1 MAATRLLRTFKPMT
15 IHSSSSS
22 SFLPP
27 KTLRC
32 SSKAGS
38 LSGEKRLG
46 GKNDNHERK
55 QMMVVKASMATSDT
69 MSITLKPQVNRG
81 RLAELVSL
89 LIKTNRALLI
99 LLRTAL
105 KPKPSRQQVQMF
117 IERGI
122 IDCRFF
128 TLLAVS
134 GSLLGSVLCFVE
146 GCFMV
151 LESYFQYFHALS
163 HKTDQG
169 HMVHLLIE
177 AIGNCSRSLSSLSSL
192 SAHYIYPTLTY
203 PKTNNSCFFILSTD
217 MFLVGTAMLIFGVG
231 LYAMFVGSKA
241 VKEKGPRFSESNFFG
256 LFYMKAPPA
265 WVDMKSVSQAKSKI
279 GHAVVMILQVGLLD
293 KFKSIPLV
301 TPLDLAC
308 FAGAVLLSSA
318 GTFILARLSTT
329 SGAFAGV
336 QHGT

>member
-15 IHSSSSS
+15 FHSSSSS
-22 SFLPP
+22 SLPP

-55 QMMVVKASMATSDT
+55 QMVVVKASMTTSDT
-69 MSITLKPQVNRG
+69 TSITLKPQVNRG
-81 RLAELVSL
+81 RPAELVSL
-89 LIKTNRALLI
+89 LTKTNRALLI

-128 TLLAVS
+128 TLLAVA

-146 GCFMV
+146 GCFIV

-177 AIGNCSRSLSSLSSL
+177 AI
-192 SAHYIYPTLTY
+192 
-203 PKTNNSCFFILSTD
+203 D

-241 VKEKGPRFSESNFFG
+241 VKEKGPRFSESNLFG

-318 GTFILARLSTT
+318 GIFILARLSTT
-329 SGAFAGV
+329 SGAVAGV

>member
-1 MAATRLLRTFKPMT
+1 MAATRLMRTFKPMT
-15 IHSSSSS
+15 FHSSSSS
-22 SFLPP
+22 SSSPP
-27 KTLRC
+27 STALKCL
-32 SSKAGS
+32 SKGRRIN
-38 LSGEKRLG
+38 GEKGLTR
-46 GKNDNHERK
+46 NDNDSHERK
-55 QMMVVKASMATSDT
+55 QMHAVAVKASAT
-69 MSITLKPQVNRG
+69 TLAEPQVENRG
-81 RLAELVSL
+81 GLLVELASLVGRA
-89 LIKTNRALLI
+89 NRALPI

-105 KPKPSRQQVQMF
+105 RPKSLRQQVQMF

-128 TLLAVS
+128 TLLAVA

-146 GCFMV
+146 GCFIV

-177 AIGNCSRSLSSLSSL
+177 AI
-192 SAHYIYPTLTY
+192 
-203 PKTNNSCFFILSTD
+203 D
-217 MFLVGTAMLIFGVG
+217 MFLVGTAMLIFAVG

-241 VKEKGPRFSESNFFG
+241 AKERGPRFSDSNLFG

-265 WVDMKSVSQAKSKI
+265 WVNMQSVSQAKSKI
-279 GHAVVMILQVGLLD
+279 GHAVVMILQVGLLE

-308 FAGAVLLSSA
+308 FAGSVLLSSA
-318 GTFILARLSTT
+318 GIFLLSRLSATASPAAT
-329 SGAFAGV
+329 SV
-336 QHGT
+336 HGR

>member
-15 IHSSSSS
+15 FHSSSSS
-22 SFLPP
+22 SLPP

-55 QMMVVKASMATSDT
+55 QMVVVKASMATSDT
-69 MSITLKPQVNRG
+69 TSITLKPQVNRG

-89 LIKTNRALLI
+89 LTKTNRALLI
-99 LLRTAL
+99 LLRTVL

-128 TLLAVS
+128 TLLAVA

-146 GCFMV
+146 GCFIV

-177 AIGNCSRSLSSLSSL
+177 AI
-192 SAHYIYPTLTY
+192 
-203 PKTNNSCFFILSTD
+203 D

-241 VKEKGPRFSESNFFG
+241 VKEKGPRFSESNLFG

-318 GTFILARLSTT
+318 GIFILARLSTT
-329 SGAFAGV
+329 SGAVAGV

>member
-1 MAATRLLRTFKPMT
+1 MAAARLLRTLKPMT
-15 IHSSSSS
+15 FHSSSSS
-22 SFLPP
+22 SSSPSSTAL
-27 KTLRC
+27 KC
-32 SSKAGS
+32 SSMAG
-38 LSGEKRLG
+38 RLNG
-46 GKNDNHERK
+46 GKKLTRTDNDSHQRK
-55 QMMVVKASMATSDT
+55 KKHTVAVKVSKTTSAE
-69 MSITLKPQVNRG
+69 PQVENQG
-81 RLAELVSL
+81 GLLVDLASLVG
-89 LIKTNRALLI
+89 KATRALPV

-105 KPKPSRQQVQMF
+105 KPKSLRQQVQMF

-128 TLLAVS
+128 TLLAVA

-146 GCFMV
+146 GCFIV
-151 LESYFQYFHALS
+151 LESYFVYFHALS

-177 AIGNCSRSLSSLSSL
+177 AI
-192 SAHYIYPTLTY
+192 
-203 PKTNNSCFFILSTD
+203 D
-217 MFLVGTAMLIFGVG
+217 MFLVGTAMLIFAVG

-241 VKEKGPRFSESNFFG
+241 ARGKGPQFSDSNLFG

-265 WVDMKSVSQAKSKI
+265 WVNMESVSQAKSKI

-293 KFKSIPLV
+293 KFKGIPLV

-318 GTFILARLSTT
+318 GIFLLSRLSTT
-329 SGAFAGV
+329 KRSADTDRDGV
-336 QHGT
+336 RILTQEEPKVSP

>member
-15 IHSSSSS
+15 FHSSSSS
-22 SFLPP
+22 SSLPP
-27 KTLRC
+27 NTLRC

-55 QMMVVKASMATSDT
+55 QMVVVKASMATSDT

-89 LIKTNRALLI
+89 LTKTNHALLI

-105 KPKPSRQQVQMF
+105 KPKPSRQQIQMF

-128 TLLAVS
+128 TLLAVA

-146 GCFMV
+146 GCFIV

-177 AIGNCSRSLSSLSSL
+177 AI
-192 SAHYIYPTLTY
+192 
-203 PKTNNSCFFILSTD
+203 D
-217 MFLVGTAMLIFGVG
+217 MFLVGTAMFIFGVG

-241 VKEKGPRFSESNFFG
+241 VKEKGPRFSESNMFG

-318 GTFILARLSTT
+318 GIFILARLSTT
-329 SGAFAGV
+329 SGAVAGV

>member
-1 MAATRLLRTFKPMT
+1 MATTRLLRTFKPMT
-15 IHSSSSS
+15 FHSSSSS
-22 SFLPP
+22 SSLPP

-55 QMMVVKASMATSDT
+55 QTVVVKASMATSDT

-81 RLAELVSL
+81 RFAELVSL
-89 LIKTNRALLI
+89 LTKTNRALLI

-122 IDCRFF
+122 MDCRFF
-128 TLLAVS
+128 TLLAVA

-177 AIGNCSRSLSSLSSL
+177 AI
-192 SAHYIYPTLTY
+192 
-203 PKTNNSCFFILSTD
+203 D

-256 LFYMKAPPA
+256 IFYMKAPPA

-318 GTFILARLSTT
+318 GIFILARLSTT
-329 SGAFAGV
+329 SGAVAGV
-336 QHGT
+336 QNGT

>member
-15 IHSSSSS
+15 FHSSSSS
-22 SFLPP
+22 SSLPP

-55 QMMVVKASMATSDT
+55 QMVVVKASMATSDT

-89 LIKTNRALLI
+89 LTKTNRALLI

-128 TLLAVS
+128 TLLAVA

-146 GCFMV
+146 GCFIV

-177 AIGNCSRSLSSLSSL
+177 AI
-192 SAHYIYPTLTY
+192 
-203 PKTNNSCFFILSTD
+203 D

-241 VKEKGPRFSESNFFG
+241 VKEKGPRFSESNLFG

-318 GTFILARLSTT
+318 GIFILARLSTT
-329 SGAFAGV
+329 AGAVAGV

>member
-15 IHSSSSS
+15 FHSSSSS
-22 SFLPP
+22 SLPR

-46 GKNDNHERK
+46 GKSDNHERK
-55 QMMVVKASMATSDT
+55 QMVVVKASMATSDT
-69 MSITLKPQVNRG
+69 KSITLKPQVNQG

-89 LIKTNRALLI
+89 LTKTNRALLI

-105 KPKPSRQQVQMF
+105 KPKPSRQQIQMF

-128 TLLAVS
+128 TLLAVA

-146 GCFMV
+146 GCFIV

-177 AIGNCSRSLSSLSSL
+177 AI
-192 SAHYIYPTLTY
+192 
-203 PKTNNSCFFILSTD
+203 D

-241 VKEKGPRFSESNFFG
+241 VKEKGPRFSESNLFG

-265 WVDMKSVSQAKSKI
+265 WVDMKSVSQAKSKV

-318 GTFILARLSTT
+318 GIFILTRLSTT
-329 SGAFAGV
+329 SGAVAGV

>member
-1 MAATRLLRTFKPMT
+1 MV
-15 IHSSSSS
+15 
-22 SFLPP
+22 
-27 KTLRC
+27 
-32 SSKAGS
+32 
-38 LSGEKRLG
+38 
-46 GKNDNHERK
+46 
-55 QMMVVKASMATSDT
+55 VVKASMATSDT
-69 MSITLKPQVNRG
+69 KSITLKPQVNQG

-89 LIKTNRALLI
+89 LTKTNRALLI

-105 KPKPSRQQVQMF
+105 KPKPSRQQIQMF

-128 TLLAVS
+128 TLLAVA

-146 GCFMV
+146 GCFIV

-177 AIGNCSRSLSSLSSL
+177 AI
-192 SAHYIYPTLTY
+192 
-203 PKTNNSCFFILSTD
+203 D

-241 VKEKGPRFSESNFFG
+241 VKEKGPRFSESNLFG

-318 GTFILARLSTT
+318 GIFILTRLSTT
-329 SGAFAGV
+329 SGAVAGA

>member
-1 MAATRLLRTFKPMT
+1 MAAARLLRTFKPMT
-15 IHSSSSS
+15 FHSSSSS
-22 SFLPP
+22 SLPP

-46 GKNDNHERK
+46 GKDDNHERK
-55 QMMVVKASMATSDT
+55 QMVVVKASMATSDT

-81 RLAELVSL
+81 RLADLVSL
-89 LIKTNRALLI
+89 LTKTNRALLI

-128 TLLAVS
+128 TLLAVA

-146 GCFMV
+146 GCFIV

-163 HKTDQG
+163 HKMDQG

-177 AIGNCSRSLSSLSSL
+177 AI
-192 SAHYIYPTLTY
+192 
-203 PKTNNSCFFILSTD
+203 D

-241 VKEKGPRFSESNFFG
+241 VKEKGPRFSESNLFG

-318 GTFILARLSTT
+318 GIFILARLSSTT
-329 SGAFAGV
+329 SGAVAGV

>member
-1 MAATRLLRTFKPMT
+1 MATTRLLRTFKPMT
-15 IHSSSSS
+15 FHSSSSS
-22 SFLPP
+22 SSLPP

-55 QMMVVKASMATSDT
+55 QTVVVEASMATSDT

-81 RLAELVSL
+81 RFAELVSL
-89 LIKTNRALLI
+89 LTKTNRALLI

-128 TLLAVS
+128 TLLAVA

-177 AIGNCSRSLSSLSSL
+177 AI
-192 SAHYIYPTLTY
+192 
-203 PKTNNSCFFILSTD
+203 D

-256 LFYMKAPPA
+256 IFYMKVPFTPFLQITEI
-265 WVDMKSVSQAKSKI
+265 SSK
-279 GHAVVMILQVGLLD
+279 
-293 KFKSIPLV
+293 
-301 TPLDLAC
+301 
-308 FAGAVLLSSA
+308 
-318 GTFILARLSTT
+318 
-329 SGAFAGV
+329 
-336 QHGT
+336 

>member
-1 MAATRLLRTFKPMT
+1 MATTRLLRTFKPMT
-15 IHSSSSS
+15 FHSSSSS
-22 SFLPP
+22 SSLPP

-55 QMMVVKASMATSDT
+55 QTVVVEASMATSDT

-81 RLAELVSL
+81 RFAELVSL
-89 LIKTNRALLI
+89 LTKTNRALLI

-128 TLLAVS
+128 TLLAVA

-177 AIGNCSRSLSSLSSL
+177 AI
-192 SAHYIYPTLTY
+192 
-203 PKTNNSCFFILSTD
+203 D

-256 LFYMKAPPA
+256 IFYMKAPPA

-318 GTFILARLSTT
+318 GIFILARLSTT
-329 SGAFAGV
+329 SGAVAGV
-336 QHGT
+336 QNGT

>member
-177 AIGNCSRSLSSLSSL
+177 AI
-192 SAHYIYPTLTY
+192 
-203 PKTNNSCFFILSTD
+203 D

>member
-15 IHSSSSS
+15 FHSSSSS
-22 SFLPP
+22 SSLPP
-27 KTLRC
+27 NTLRC

-55 QMMVVKASMATSDT
+55 QMVVVKASMATSDT

-89 LIKTNRALLI
+89 LTKTNHALLI

-105 KPKPSRQQVQMF
+105 KPKPSRQLIQMF

-128 TLLAVS
+128 TLLAVA

-146 GCFMV
+146 GCFIV

-177 AIGNCSRSLSSLSSL
+177 AI
-192 SAHYIYPTLTY
+192 
-203 PKTNNSCFFILSTD
+203 D

-241 VKEKGPRFSESNFFG
+241 VKEKGPRFSESNMFG

-318 GTFILARLSTT
+318 GIFILARLSTT
-329 SGAFAGV
+329 SGAVAGV

>member
-15 IHSSSSS
+15 FHSSSSS
-22 SFLPP
+22 SLPP

-55 QMMVVKASMATSDT
+55 QMVVVKASMATSDT
-69 MSITLKPQVNRG
+69 TSITLKPQVNRG
-81 RLAELVSL
+81 RPAELVSL
-89 LIKTNRALLI
+89 LTKTNRALLI

-128 TLLAVS
+128 TLLAVA

-146 GCFMV
+146 GCFIV

-177 AIGNCSRSLSSLSSL
+177 AI
-192 SAHYIYPTLTY
+192 
-203 PKTNNSCFFILSTD
+203 D

-241 VKEKGPRFSESNFFG
+241 VKEKGPRFSESNLFG

-318 GTFILARLSTT
+318 GIFILARLSTT
-329 SGAFAGV
+329 SGAVAGV